1 MSIHV
6 ARDWETRFS
15 DWTGKASDSEQ
26 ERYER
31 TCRAIGEALRASDRL
46 KEYDFEVYAKGS
58 YPNFTNV
65 VRDSDVDIAVELTT
79 FFGNEFEHS
88 AKGLT
93 LADVGVTPYTGDA
106 TLSGFKN
113 DVERALVA
121 YFGSGSVDRGNKA
134 IRVAENSGRL
144 PADVV
149 PCVTDRAWTSR
160 SRYQQG
166 IRLQSDREPGKR
178 IINYPR
184 QHLAEGTSKN
194 DRTNRRYKRV
204 VRILKRL
211 ENDMVEQ
218 GIIKVVPSFLIE
230 SSVWNVPDGNFAV
243 NGWASRVQNA
253 LAYIYNGTRTSD
265 CVSSD
270 DWLEANGIKYLFH
283 SEQGWTY
290 QDAHSFASK
299 AWDYIGFE

>member
-1 MSIHV
+1 M

-15 DWTGKASDSEQ
+15 GWTGKASDSEQ
-26 ERYER
+26 DRYER
-31 TCRAIGEALRASDRL
+31 TCRAIGEALRDGDRL
-46 KEYDFEVYAKGS
+46 QEYDFEVYAKGS

-88 AKGLT
+88 AGGLT

-106 TLSGFKN
+106 TLSGFKD

-121 YFGSGSVDRGNKA
+121 YFGSGSVNRGNKA

-149 PCVTDRAWTSR
+149 PCVAERAWSSR

-166 IRLQSDREPGKR
+166 IRLQSDREPSKR

-184 QHLAEGTSKN
+184 QHLASIH
-194 DRTNRRYKRV
+194 R
-204 VRILKRL
+204 
-211 ENDMVEQ
+211 
-218 GIIKVVPSFLIE
+218 
-230 SSVWNVPDGNFAV
+230 
-243 NGWASRVQNA
+243 
-253 LAYIYNGTRTSD
+253 
-265 CVSSD
+265 
-270 DWLEANGIKYLFH
+270 FH
-283 SEQGWTY
+283 PAG
-290 QDAHSFASK
+290 
-299 AWDYIGFE
+299 